1 MRTFRDAKTLAVSL
15 RASLAAKGTA
25 LSHSECLEIV
35 ARQFGFA
42 EWNILAAS
50 LARLDKEIFDGDRDA
65 TGISLQPP
73 VPTIRVASLAEARPF
88 YVDFLGFSG
97 DWGHEEAS
105 TYAQVTR
112 SGVQLHLNA
121 ESRLTGSSG
130 MLVRMDGI
138 DTLHAELS
146 AKAGPFA
153 PSPITFTPWDSRVF
167 HVIDPFGNAIQF
179 WQNNPSGVARP
190 VEKPAAS

>member
-179 WQNNPSGVARP
+179 WENNPPGVARP